1 MQPVHVGICH
11 HLASIRLKLMFSQNR
26 GHQLHKIWETRS
38 CPFYIF
44 DEPIYFASLYII
56 MVYLFHPA
64 VVLEMNSSLQAE
76 IGNRWG
82 RDMRW
87 TCRISPY
94 CWVISKGFRNAR
106 TQADRLTHLSTED
119 GRFPQ
124 ICALKALRRDL
135 EQWAVEN
142 ALNYFYTHTFT
153 SALIW
158 EPRHISWTQY
168 FCNQEEEISFSISS
182 LLLLSFNQFQ
192 WEGSASHGHAR
203 GFLVGYCQWWSPR
216 INFLCSHKS
225 SAALEINL
233 AQRSLHGCGLILGES
248 P

>member
-1 MQPVHVGICH
+1 
-11 HLASIRLKLMFSQNR
+11 
-26 GHQLHKIWETRS
+26 
-38 CPFYIF
+38 
-44 DEPIYFASLYII
+44 

-82 RDMRW
+82 HDTRW

-94 CWVISKGFRNAR
+94 WWVISKGFRNAR

-124 ICALKALRRDL
+124 LCTLKSFRRDL
-135 EQWAVEN
+135 ERWAVEN
-142 ALNYFYTHTFT
+142 ALNYFYTHTFK

-158 EPRHISWTQY
+158 EPRYISWTQY
-168 FCNQEEEISFSISS
+168 FSNQEDEISFSISLLLYCS
-182 LLLLSFNQFQ
+182 LLTFIQFQ
-192 WEGSASHGHAR
+192 WEGSASHAR
-203 GFLVGYCQWWSPR
+203 DILVGYCQWWSPR

-225 SAALEINL
+225 SAALEIKL
-233 AQRSLHGCGLILGES
+233 AQRSLHGCGGLILGES

>member
-124 ICALKALRRDL
+124 ICALK
-135 EQWAVEN
+135 
-142 ALNYFYTHTFT
+142 
-153 SALIW
+153 
-158 EPRHISWTQY
+158 
-168 FCNQEEEISFSISS
+168 SS
-182 LLLLSFNQFQ
+182 P
-192 WEGSASHGHAR
+192 EGFGAM
-203 GFLVGYCQWWSPR
+203 
-216 INFLCSHKS
+216 
-225 SAALEINL
+225 
-233 AQRSLHGCGLILGES
+233 GCGECLELFLHTHIHICPNMGTETHQLDTVFL
-248 P
+248 